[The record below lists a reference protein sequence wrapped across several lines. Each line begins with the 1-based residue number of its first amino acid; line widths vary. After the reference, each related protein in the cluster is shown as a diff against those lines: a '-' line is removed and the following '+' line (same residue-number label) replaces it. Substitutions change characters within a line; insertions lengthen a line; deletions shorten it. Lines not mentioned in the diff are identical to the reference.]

1 MKGYLSA
8 GIAIAILVAIGIYS
22 AFPHPTYDQ
31 TELKALAAES
41 QQLISTNPL
50 NGAGQSVD
58 VPKDNWPP
66 VIASL
71 KPVSV
76 HVHYKMVDITTHH
89 GFDGGWGYGF
99 TTDKQ
104 HLTMLV
110 ECWSDLG
117 HGVYWHGPC

>member
-1 MKGYLSA
+1 MKGCLR
-8 GIAIAILVAIGIYS
+8 IAVPIIILVVIAIYS

-31 TELKALAAES
+31 TELKAIAAES
-41 QQLISTNPL
+41 QQLILTYPL
-50 NGAGQSVD
+50 SAAGQSVD
-58 VPKDNWPP
+58 VPKDKWPP

-76 HVHYKMVDITTHH
+76 QVYYKMVDITTRQ

-117 HGVYWHGPC
+117 QGVYWHGNC